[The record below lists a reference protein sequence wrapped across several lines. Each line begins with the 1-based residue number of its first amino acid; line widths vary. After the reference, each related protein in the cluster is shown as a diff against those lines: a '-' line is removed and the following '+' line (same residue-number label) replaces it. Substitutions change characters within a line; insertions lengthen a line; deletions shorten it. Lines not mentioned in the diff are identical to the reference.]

1 MENLSDSH
9 TDYTK
14 VAAYLKKQIDYAG
27 CLLVDLA
34 YWKNEVSRALE
45 AAFRWGTSQG
55 TPQRSFLFGWG
66 LAER

>member
-1 MENLSDSH
+1 MEDLSGGDI
-9 TDYTK
+9 DDTK
-14 VAAYLKKQIDYAG
+14 VAAPPKQIDYAG

-55 TPQRSFLFGWG
+55 TPPRGV
-66 LAER
+66 AN